1 MVEEAAVLWL
11 FSGRLKGFSIGLKE
25 NAKTR
30 EPGLILPF
38 TISSIFLIIY
48 FDESCPSCKP
58 TSFLVVKYFLHII
71 SNRSGWNFRKIRK

>member
-48 FDESCPSCKP
+48 FDESCRANLHHL
-58 TSFLVVKYFLHII
+58 LVF
-71 SNRSGWNFRKIRK
+71 F